1 MRECP
6 QAEHTGDT
14 ACRGG
19 GERAPKKECYFII
32 LRTFQ
37 LNTQAF
43 YSGLPPLLPPFF
55 SKARTQ
61 FDSPLMAARQGNI
74 PQGLKAFTR
83 Q

>member
-19 GERAPKKECYFII
+19 VKGPPKKECYFII

-43 YSGLPPLLPPFF
+43 
-55 SKARTQ
+55 TQ
-61 FDSPLMAARQGNI
+61 ASPHSSPLFFQGPDSVRQPPYG
-74 PQGLKAFTR
+74 GTTG
-83 Q
+83 

>member
-19 GERAPKKECYFII
+19 VKGPPKKECYFII

-55 SKARTQ
+55 SRPGLSSTA
-61 FDSPLMAARQGNI
+61 PLWRHDRVIFRRG
-74 PQGLKAFTR
+74 
-83 Q
+83 